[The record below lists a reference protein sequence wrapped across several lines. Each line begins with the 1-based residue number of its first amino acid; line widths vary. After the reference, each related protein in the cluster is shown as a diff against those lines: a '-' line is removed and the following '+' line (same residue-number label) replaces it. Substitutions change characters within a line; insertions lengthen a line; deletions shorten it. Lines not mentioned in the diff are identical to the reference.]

1 MSKPGRNLP
10 CPCGSGIK
18 YKKCAHEAPAKQA
31 QRKPSPGT
39 PVRVELEYGVY
50 EVEGSP
56 EARRRKYMALL
67 DKYYDNTYRA
77 PRGMPKYA
85 SYLDDASFFDGDL
98 TISPKGV

>member
-18 YKKCAHEAPAKQA
+18 YKKCAHEAPARQV
-31 QRKPSPGT
+31 QRKLSPGT
-39 PVRVELEYGVY
+39 PIREEREYGVY

-56 EARRRKYMALL
+56 EARRREYMALL
-67 DKYYDNTYRA
+67 DKYYDRLNR
-77 PRGMPKYA
+77 PILGMPKHA
-85 SYLDDASFFDGDL
+85 CYLDDANFFGGDL

>member
-18 YKKCAHEAPAKQA
+18 YKKCQHETPAA
-31 QRKPSPGT
+31 ILARKFSPGT
-39 PVRVELEYGVY
+39 PVREERGWGVY

-56 EARRRKYMALL
+56 EARRREYMALL
-67 DKYYDNTYRA
+67 DRYYDNMYRA
-77 PRGMPKYA
+77 PRGTPKYA
-85 SYLDDASFFDGDL
+85 SYLDDANFFGGDL